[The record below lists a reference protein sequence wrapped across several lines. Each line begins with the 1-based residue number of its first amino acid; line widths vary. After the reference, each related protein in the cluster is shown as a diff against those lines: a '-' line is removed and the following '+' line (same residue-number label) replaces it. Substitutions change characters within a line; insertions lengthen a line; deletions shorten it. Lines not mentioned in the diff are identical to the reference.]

1 METNEIDF
9 TARIQDLL
17 KTINMKIRH
26 VMIKA
31 FTDYELTINQLF
43 ILKTIQNN
51 PETNLT
57 ALGNHLNLAK
67 SSICLMINKLV
78 EEGYVQRVEDKFD
91 RRNKTIGLTNIGE
104 KVLTEYKAESRKIF
118 SSLISHISIDDL
130 LEIEKSLSVLSQSI
144 NDVIDKDAK

>member
-57 ALGNHLNLAK
+57 ALGNQLNLAK
-67 SSICLMINKLV
+67 SSICLMVNKLV

-118 SSLISHISIDDL
+118 SSLISHISIDEL